1 MIDITKK
8 KFDKFE
14 FVRRSG
20 LYNMFDP
27 RAREMANL
35 TKPEWTTIMRD
46 YDKLADAWLDK
57 EK

>member
-8 KFDKFE
+8 KFDKFD
-14 FVRRSG
+14 FVSRSG